1 MGEEQHERDESKWET
16 KVEKDDAFTVRVDKH
31 QPHTMGQRDDIDC
44 IDNGCKDSLVEPE
57 VIKEVVFVVAE
68 VRQKVLPSAAPS
80 SLNINDWSDPLPH
93 FILLV
98 PFSDELQKTET
109 EPACYSHRLLFQ
121 FRGVPYQQPQQ
132 SITYFAAVS
141 LNTPLK
147 GGRGKVDAIGQK
159 AAIIMRASQ
168 FFFERCLF
176 FDAKGFLKMS
186 GSFCFLTLLFAKSSL
201 RKEMREAN
209 CIKTAQY
216 EKTGA
221 KLNENSNKTKN
232 KSLIPLSPLKAI
244 ALQ

>member
-1 MGEEQHERDESKWET
+1 M
-16 KVEKDDAFTVRVDKH
+16 
-31 QPHTMGQRDDIDC
+31 MGQRDVIDC

-68 VRQKVLPSAAPS
+68 EVRQKVLPPAVPS

-93 FILLV
+93 FILFV

-109 EPACYSHRLLFQ
+109 ERVVAVIECYSSFQ
-121 FRGVPYQQPQQ
+121 GVPYQQPQH

-147 GGRGKVDAIGQK
+147 GGRGNIDTIGQN

-168 FFFERCLF
+168 FFFEECLF
-176 FDAKGFLKMS
+176 FDAKGFLKIA

-209 CIKTAQY
+209 CIKTAQC

-221 KLNENSNKTKN
+221 KLNENPNKTKN

-244 ALQ
+244 ALHYQNITET